1 MFDYLS
7 DKQHIM
13 NFGKSL
19 SDAIDGLSKQIQE
32 RANVISGM
40 LAADGVAPNSN
51 FRNLIDK
58 IKNAPIPMPASL
70 LNSDNAIL
78 KYVDSGKFT
87 NKGSAVVD
95 DAGIAAML
103 VEMDKNFVTL
113 NSFHLILNN
122 IYYLGL
128 LGDIYGNI
136 RQFTKDNNVILLS
149 DTNEMLRRIINADD
163 TPFVYERMGVRLRH
177 F

>member
-1 MFDYLS
+1 MPKKVGTFWKSVAGTAKYSQSFSFAKVLSKEVVRKHRESLFDYLS

-58 IKNAPIPMPASL
+58 IKMRR
-70 LNSDNAIL
+70 
-78 KYVDSGKFT
+78 FRCR
-87 NKGSAVVD
+87 
-95 DAGIAAML
+95 
-103 VEMDKNFVTL
+103 
-113 NSFHLILNN
+113 HRCLI
-122 IYYLGL
+122 
-128 LGDIYGNI
+128 
-136 RQFTKDNNVILLS
+136 RTMRF
-149 DTNEMLRRIINADD
+149 
-163 TPFVYERMGVRLRH
+163 
-177 F
+177 